1 MLSSL
6 HARCLS
12 ELSLAHWAQVIFG
25 GITLSL
31 TQPGK
36 PTLNLLQIL
45 LATMSP
51 GVSWVLRELEPVAL
65 CKVTAEQLKLCC

>member
-6 HARCLS
+6 RARCLS
-12 ELSLAHWAQVIFG
+12 ELSLACWAQVIFG
-25 GITLSL
+25 GISLSL

-36 PTLNLLQIL
+36 PTLNLLEIL

-51 GVSWVLRELEPVAL
+51 GVS
-65 CKVTAEQLKLCC
+65 